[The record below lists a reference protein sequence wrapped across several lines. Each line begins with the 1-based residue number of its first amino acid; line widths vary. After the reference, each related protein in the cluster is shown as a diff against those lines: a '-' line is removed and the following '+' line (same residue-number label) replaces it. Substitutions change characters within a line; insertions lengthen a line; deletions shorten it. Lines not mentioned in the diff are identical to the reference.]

1 MRKVA
6 ACLLLVLLTTLSLFT
21 ANPAW
26 ALECQQETLYYDNW
40 ESEKLFA
47 EADLFAAK
55 THLAW
60 GTEACPIDTNKRW
73 LTTWVQ
79 VLLED
84 GTTGW
89 LDDDD
94 LVTLSDFQDSVRI
107 RHADGMSRLKALLA
121 EIDRMEHV
129 MQALMIDTSGQY
141 LDTVLLSR
149 VGATLQPEET
159 TPAQTPVPSP
169 TLQPAV
175 DTPSQPNTITYIIRS
190 GDSLRQIAEA
200 HNTSIDE
207 ILKLNPEIT
216 NANQVYVGKVI
227 LLPSER
233 ARTTIPP
240 TNTPVPQVP
249 PASTPS
255 QPNTITYIIR
265 SGDSLRQIAE
275 AHNTS
280 IDEILKLN
288 PEITNPNQVYVG
300 STILLPGE
308 GSRKMVS
315 PTSTPVPQAPPTST
329 PTPQAPAVPSATGNP
344 YRNMLAQLPVGN
356 RSHHNT
362 YDRDE
367 WDHWVDDDRDC
378 ENARAEVLIAESRR
392 SVTYR
397 ANGCTVD
404 TGLWVGPWGG
414 RTFTQASQVD
424 IDHHVPLYNVHISG
438 GHAWNRNRKRAY
450 ANDLALAS
458 ALQAT
463 ENGVNRA
470 KGAGAPDEWKPPVQA
485 SWCRYAQDWIEVKH
499 KYSLLVTQ
507 AEKSALSSMLD
518 TCTGQPYVPA
528 AQPVAPAQPTP
539 IPQAQPTPVPPA
551 QPTPIPQVQPT
562 PVPPTDTPQSNFP
575 PPRRQGRYC
584 NDFDTRAQYEAFY
597 AGRAKPASHD
607 RDRDGLYCEALN

>member
-40 ESEKLFA
+40 EAEELFA

-60 GTEACPIDTNKRW
+60 GTEACPVDTNKRW

-94 LVTLSDFQDSVRI
+94 LATLSDFQDSVRT
-107 RHADGMSRLKALLA
+107 RHADGMSRLNALLA

-169 TLQPAV
+169 TLQPE
-175 DTPSQPNTITYIIRS
+175 DTPTQ
-190 GDSLRQIAEA
+190 
-200 HNTSIDE
+200 
-207 ILKLNPEIT
+207 
-216 NANQVYVGKVI
+216 
-227 LLPSER
+227 
-233 ARTTIPP
+233 
-240 TNTPVPQVP
+240 TPVPSPTLQPEDTPTQTPVP
-249 PASTPS
+249 TPTLQPEDTPTQTPVPTPTLQPAVDTPS

-300 STILLPGE
+300 STILLPGD

-329 PTPQAPAVPSATGNP
+329 PTPQAPAAPLATGNP

-424 IDHHVPLYNVHISG
+424 IDHHVPLYNAHISG

-485 SWCRYAQDWIEVKH
+485 SWCRYAQDWVEVKH

-539 IPQAQPTPVPPA
+539 IPQA

>member
-40 ESEKLFA
+40 ESEELFA
-47 EADLFAAK
+47 EADRSAAT

-60 GTEACPIDTNKRW
+60 GTEACPVDTHGRW
-73 LTTWVQ
+73 FNTWVQ

-89 LDDDD
+89 LDEDD

-129 MQALMIDTSGQY
+129 MQDLMIDTSGQY

-149 VGATLQPEET
+149 VGATPQPEDT
-159 TPAQTPVPSP
+159 APAKTPVPTP
-169 TLQPAV
+169 EQQPDV
-175 DTPSQPNTITYIIRS
+175 DTPSQPKTITYIIRS
-190 GDSLRQIAEA
+190 GDSLRKVAEA
-200 HNTSIDE
+200 HNT
-207 ILKLNPEIT
+207 T
-216 NANQVYVGKVI
+216 
-227 LLPSER
+227 
-233 ARTTIPP
+233 
-240 TNTPVPQVP
+240 
-249 PASTPS
+249 
-255 QPNTITYIIR
+255 
-265 SGDSLRQIAE
+265 
-275 AHNTS
+275 

-308 GSRKMVS
+308 GSRQTVS

-329 PTPQAPAVPSATGNP
+329 PTPQAQTLPPSAEDP

-356 RSHHNT
+356 RSHHDT

-367 WDHWVDDDRDC
+367 WIHWVDDDRDC

-424 IDHHVPLYNVHISG
+424 IDHHVPLFNAHVSG
-438 GHAWNRNRKRAY
+438 GHAWTRNRKRAY

-485 SWCRYAQDWIEVKH
+485 SWCRYARDWVEVKH

-507 AEKSALSSMLD
+507 AEKATLSSMLD

-528 AQPVAPAQPTP
+528 VQPAVPAQPTP
-539 IPQAQPTPVPPA
+539 VPQVQPTPVPQAQPTPVPQV
-551 QPTPIPQVQPT
+551 QPTPVPQVQPT
-562 PVPPTDTPQSNFP
+562 PVPQANTPQSNFP

-607 RDRDGLYCEALN
+607 RDKDGLYCEALN

>member
-47 EADLFAAK
+47 EADRSAAT

-60 GTEACPIDTNKRW
+60 GTEACPVDTHGRW
-73 LTTWVQ
+73 FNTWVQ

-94 LVTLSDFQDSVRI
+94 LVTLSDFQDSVRT
-107 RHADGMSRLKALLA
+107 RHADGMSRLNALLA

-149 VGATLQPEET
+149 VGATLQPED
-159 TPAQTPVPSP
+159 TPTQTPVPTP

-216 NANQVYVGKVI
+216 NANQVYVG
-227 LLPSER
+227 
-233 ARTTIPP
+233 
-240 TNTPVPQVP
+240 
-249 PASTPS
+249 
-255 QPNTITYIIR
+255 
-265 SGDSLRQIAE
+265 
-275 AHNTS
+275 
-280 IDEILKLN
+280 
-288 PEITNPNQVYVG
+288 
-300 STILLPGE
+300 STILLPGD

-329 PTPQAPAVPSATGNP
+329 PTPQAPAAPSATGNP

-424 IDHHVPLYNVHISG
+424 IDHHVPLYNAHISG

-485 SWCRYAQDWIEVKH
+485 SWCRYAQDWVEVKH
-499 KYSLLVTQ
+499 KYSLQVTQ
-507 AEKSALSSMLD
+507 AEQSALSSMLD

-539 IPQAQPTPVPPA
+539 V
-551 QPTPIPQVQPT
+551 PQVQPT
-562 PVPPTDTPQSNFP
+562 PVPPPDTPQTNFP

-597 AGRAKPASHD
+597 AGREKPASHD